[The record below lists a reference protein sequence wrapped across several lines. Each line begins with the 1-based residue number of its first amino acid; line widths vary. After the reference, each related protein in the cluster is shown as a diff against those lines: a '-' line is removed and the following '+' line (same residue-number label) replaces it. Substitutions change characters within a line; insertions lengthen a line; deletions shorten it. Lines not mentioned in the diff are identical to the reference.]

1 MSISFVQGIDKIR
14 QSNKPISTAWGL
26 SCQHL
31 NLDNK
36 INKIIEIIGDHENLF
51 VNRNPYHNQYHLAEV
66 IWASSW
72 LCFNE
77 FEAEVLEEHAIVLFL
92 AATFHDAEHPGR
104 GNRVPFEIEKVSCNF
119 FQQWWKNNSLFIEN
133 IMDLS
138 PSQIESA
145 VIELILFTDMFDGN
159 QKVNVDYITRKNQEN
174 FGLRIVKLKKV
185 LNEADFL
192 MGVLPQYAI
201 DKTGLLLK
209 ESGLI
214 MTDREITNMLTNYL
228 ESVLQNEFSDGSKKL
243 KIPQM
248 VDCFV
253 KEVKDCVKN
262 GLNLTQ
268 TQEHL
273 YSVFGK

>member
-1 MSISFVQGIDKIR
+1 MSISFVNGIDKIR
-14 QSNKPISTAWGL
+14 QSNKPISTAWYL
-26 SCQHL
+26 SCEHL
-31 NLDNK
+31 SLNNK
-36 INKIIEIIGDHENLF
+36 INKIIEIIGEHENLF
-51 VNRNPYHNQYHLAEV
+51 VNRNPYHNHYHLAEV

-77 FEAEVLEEHAIVLFL
+77 FEQESLEAHAIVLFL

-104 GNRVPFEIEKVSCNF
+104 GNRIPFEIEKVSCNF

-174 FGLRIVKLKKV
+174 FGLKIVKLKKV

-201 DKTGLLLK
+201 NKTTLLLK
-209 ESGLI
+209 ESGIILNDKDF
-214 MTDREITNMLTNYL
+214 TDMLTNYL
-228 ESVLQNEFSDGSKKL
+228 ESIMKNEFSDGCKKL

-253 KEVKDCVKN
+253 KEVNNCVVR
-262 GLNLTQ
+262 GLSLDE

-273 YSVFGK
+273 YAIFGK